1 MKNMEIVKDVFL
13 EMVFIIV
20 NAVVLIYGKLEKDN
34 REYNN
39 VITKL
44 KKGKMSHVSKAA
56 QLLLVNKFEK
66 YIY

>member
-20 NAVVLIYGKLEKDN
+20 NAVALIYGKLEKGN

-39 VITKL
+39 IITIKER
-44 KKGKMSHVSKAA
+44 KNVHM
-56 QLLLVNKFEK
+56 
-66 YIY
+66 

>member
-39 VITKL
+39 VITQL
-44 KKGKMSHVSKAA
+44 KKGKNVHM
-56 QLLLVNKFEK
+56 
-66 YIY
+66 